1 MNQQAR
7 TMQGSARQGARA
19 GGRRAVLVA
28 SALLWMVGLGAVGSA
43 RGQGA
48 DFAPLHG
55 RWQRNDGGYI
65 LEVRAVDASGR
76 IDAAYLNPQPINVA
90 RAEAT
95 KDGSVLKVFVELRAP
110 NYPGSTYTLAY
121 DPKQDQLRGSYF
133 QAVQRQT
140 FPVVFV
146 RMQ

>member
-1 MNQQAR
+1 M
-7 TMQGSARQGARA
+7 
-19 GGRRAVLVA
+19 
-28 SALLWMVGLGAVGSA
+28 
-43 RGQGA
+43 
-48 DFAPLHG
+48 
-55 RWQRNDGGYI
+55 
-65 LEVRAVDASGR
+65 RAVDASGR

>member
-7 TMQGSARQGARA
+7 TMQGSARQGATA

-28 SALLWMVGLGAVGSA
+28 SALLWMIGLGAVGSA
-43 RGQGA
+43 RGQGV

-65 LEVRAVDASGR
+65 LEVRAVDAGGK

-133 QAVQRQT
+133 QAVQQQT

-146 RMQ
+146 RMK

>member
-19 GGRRAVLVA
+19 GGRRAALVA
-28 SALLWMVGLGAVGSA
+28 SAVLWMVALGAVGSA
-43 RGQGA
+43 RGQGT

-110 NYPGSTYTLAY
+110 NYPGSTYMLAY

>member
-7 TMQGSARQGARA
+7 TMQGSARRGGAA

-28 SALLWMVGLGAVGSA
+28 SALLWMVGLGAAGSVW
-43 RGQGA
+43 GQSA

-76 IDAAYLNPQPINVA
+76 IDAAYFNPQPINVA

-95 KDGSVLKVFVELRAP
+95 KDASILKVFVELRAP
-110 NYPGSTYTLAY
+110 NYPGSTYMLAY